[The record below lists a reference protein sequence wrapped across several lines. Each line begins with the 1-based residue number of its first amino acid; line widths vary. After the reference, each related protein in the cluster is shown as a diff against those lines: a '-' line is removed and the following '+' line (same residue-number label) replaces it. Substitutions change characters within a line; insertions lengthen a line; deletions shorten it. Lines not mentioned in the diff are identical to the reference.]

1 LGSRVRIPS
10 PAPIK
15 GKQFHDISARGTK
28 PRERFD
34 TERNA
39 KIPLKN
45 EQFREKAGK
54 SVRGLF
60 VAANQPKGI

>member
-1 LGSRVRIPS
+1 
-10 PAPIK
+10 
-15 GKQFHDISARGTK
+15 
-28 PRERFD
+28 
-34 TERNA
+34 
-39 KIPLKN
+39 LKN